1 MSRMIPEGTVQAL
14 RKAHNVIVGVMGIEV
29 LLYMAKNSTALEPLD
44 AYVTTDDRTF
54 TQVITNVF
62 FEWKPDQYRLR
73 KLGLYTEGELPILC
87 HIEQLYDVPIG
98 SYMKVAIENIPENTF
113 DTEEF
118 EVISSAVPNIHD
130 RMIFSIYKVAPRR
143 KR

>member
-1 MSRMIPEGTVQAL
+1 MLPEATIQAY
-14 RKAHNVIVGVMGIEV
+14 RKAHNVIVGIMGIEV
-29 LLYMAKNSTALEPLD
+29 KLYRAKNSTALEPLD

-54 TQVITNVF
+54 TPVVTHVF

-73 KLGLYTEGELPILC
+73 KLGLYTENELPILC
-87 HIEQLYDVPIG
+87 HIEQQYDVPIG
-98 SYMKVAIENIPENTF
+98 SYMKVPIENIPANQF